1 MTTATETTELLE
13 TVQGHYG
20 YYHEQMWYYKRML
33 KAFKRENAFLNGSA
47 IFLVALGMIVGGV
60 WPDSFGIIVLT
71 ALSACIK
78 GWTDFQKYS
87 HKIAMCYFAYTTFE
101 KILAE
106 LDKYVRGALT
116 DGMGEF
122 LARSQIHEET
132 IIDLTPPVP
141 ERLITL
147 YKKLHKNVGAPV

>member
-1 MTTATETTELLE
+1 MTTVTDTELLE
-13 TVQGHYG
+13 TVKGHYG
-20 YYHEQMWYYKRML
+20 YYNEQMWYYKMML
-33 KAFKRENAFLNGSA
+33 KTFKRENAFLNGLA

-60 WPDSFGIIVLT
+60 WPDSFGIIALT
-71 ALSACIK
+71 AFSASIK

-101 KILAE
+101 KILVE
-106 LDKYVRGALT
+106 LDKYVRGAST

-147 YKKLHKNVGAPV
+147 YKKLHKNTGEQV